1 MGFFEDIRK
10 AIEVQLK
17 SNWTTTDIAWD
28 NVIYTPIARTAYIK
42 LRISYSSVNQVSGG
56 QTPLFR
62 AYGQVTVEV
71 YVPVETGTNTIR
83 GYADS
88 LTTIF
93 ENKAVSDV
101 QFLATYINRIGD
113 IGEYYQLNVITP
125 FYADGALS
133 NAS

>member
-28 NVIYTPIARTAYIK
+28 NVIYTPTARTAYIK
-42 LRISYSSVNQVSGG
+42 LKISYQDVDQVSGG
-56 QTPLFR
+56 QKPLFR
-62 AYGQVTVEV
+62 AYGQVTIEV
-71 YVPVETGTNTIR
+71 YVPIGTGTNTIR

-93 ENKAVSDV
+93 ENIDLTNV

-113 IGEYYQLNVITP
+113 IGEHYQLNVITP
-125 FYADGALS
+125 FYADSALT